1 MFHTTAFIL
10 LFFLSTNLSA
20 STDYWQGIA
29 EEIQQHIDQA
39 NAQYAAGQPKAAK
52 RTVMQAY
59 FSVFED
65 RKMEAALRMER
76 GAAYAYQMEER
87 FGSLRKAIQQGAEV
101 QAVQRLAAELKTAV
115 HRDGKLLDQAG
126 IRPNVFEV
134 E

>member
-1 MFHTTAFIL
+1 MFRMPSFIL
-10 LFFLSTNLSA
+10 LFFLTANLSA
-20 STDYWQGIA
+20 NMDYWQGIA
-29 EEIQQHIDQA
+29 EEIQQYIDRA
-39 NAQYAAGQPKAAK
+39 SAQYAAGQPKAAK

-87 FGSLRKAIQQGAEV
+87 FSDLRKAIQQGAEV
-101 QAVQRLAAELKTAV
+101 QAVQRLAEALKTAV